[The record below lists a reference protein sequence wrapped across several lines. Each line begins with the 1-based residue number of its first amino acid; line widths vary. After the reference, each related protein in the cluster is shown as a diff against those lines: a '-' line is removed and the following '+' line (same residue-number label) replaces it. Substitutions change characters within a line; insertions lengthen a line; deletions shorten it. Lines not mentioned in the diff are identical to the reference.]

1 MDSKDLNQTSCYYVN
16 THTCSCFST
25 FYESYFNFTKYVSF
39 FFILHVFHSPSS
51 ALMMLATGSVQLKAA
66 IAWYVPGRFFSHSF
80 CPTAQIAAISG
91 LLLVMVG
98 GILFHRNF
106 ALHLQKKVGI
116 KNNMRSKMQKENTSW
131 ANRFSQIIGVE
142 VYSQHLCVCRRC
154 RYSIRSLKGKIMLN

>member
-25 FYESYFNFTKYVSF
+25 FYEPYFNFTKYIF
-39 FFILHVFHSPSS
+39 FFILLVFHSPSS

-116 KNNMRSKMQKENTSW
+116 KNKGRKCKRKTLHGQTDSHK
-131 ANRFSQIIGVE
+131 
-142 VYSQHLCVCRRC
+142 
-154 RYSIRSLKGKIMLN
+154 SLV